1 VPKQYPHYPIY
12 LDVEGRTVL
21 IVGGGSVAERKVET
35 LLRCGAVVN
44 VVSPEFTAALER
56 WNDEERVRLHRKPYD
71 AGDLGG
77 AFLVIASTGQRPVN
91 EAVASDCRKRGIPVN
106 VVDDPSLCDFI
117 VPAVLERGSIQVAVS
132 TGGKSPALARRIR
145 KRLETML
152 GGEYA
157 EVNEILGF
165 LREPA
170 QNALATD
177 ADRKR
182 FFDALLDAGILEML
196 AEGNREEAHQIVTE
210 TCARWG
216 IPLPVEAERML
227 QLDR

>member
-12 LDVEGRTVL
+12 LDVEGHTVL

-35 LLRCGAVVN
+35 LLRSGAVIS
-44 VVSPEFTAALER
+44 VVSPEFTPAFER

-91 EAVASDCRKRGIPVN
+91 EAVASDCRERRIPVN

-117 VPAVLERGSIQVAVS
+117 VPAVLERGSIQIAVS
-132 TGGKSPALARRIR
+132 TGGRSPALARRIR
-145 KRLETML
+145 DRLETML

-157 EVNEILGF
+157 ELNEILGL

-196 AEGNREEAHQIVTE
+196 RDGRGRE
-210 TCARWG
+210 ARDVITKLCRQYG
-216 IPLPVEAERML
+216 VPVPVE
-227 QLDR
+227 LD

>member
-21 IVGGGSVAERKVET
+21 IAGGGSVAERKVET
-35 LLRCGAVVN
+35 LLRSGAVIS
-44 VVSPEFTAALER
+44 VVSPEFTPAFER
-56 WNDEERVRLHRKPYD
+56 WNEEERVRLQRKPYD
-71 AGDLGG
+71 AGDLDG
-77 AFLVIASTGQRPVN
+77 AFLVIASTGQRSVN
-91 EAVASDCRKRGIPVN
+91 EAVASDCRERGIPVN

-117 VPAVLERGSIQVAVS
+117 VPAVLDRGSIQVAVS

-145 KRLETML
+145 ERLETML

-157 EVNEILGF
+157 ELNEILGY

-196 AEGNREEAHQIVTE
+196 RDGRGRK
-210 TCARWG
+210 ARDVITKLCRHYG
-216 IPLPVEAERML
+216 VPVPVE
-227 QLDR
+227 LD